1 MKCWFRNEYTGSTT
15 MKKSQE
21 VKAAVTA
28 KMVGGWMGSRMD
40 TGAPGELKMLLPRTW
55 VVVAQGF
62 TL

>member
-1 MKCWFRNEYTGSTT
+1 

-21 VKAAVTA
+21 VKTA
-28 KMVGGWMGSRMD
+28 IKAKTVRGWMGSRMD
-40 TGAPGELKMLLPRTW
+40 TGAPGELKMLLHMTW